1 LIKII
6 NLEELYKKQNE
17 LDKFIVDMNFNS
29 IGDEMEIVQHNH
41 IGFLNDRILAL
52 FTEVGEFANATK
64 CFKYWSNKPAESKER
79 LLDEYVDI
87 LHFYLSI
94 GNTMQFSPVEVEAA
108 YLKKYA
114 ENIDRQNRGDY

>member
-1 LIKII
+1 
-6 NLEELYKKQNE
+6 
-17 LDKFIVDMNFNS
+17 MNFNS

-64 CFKYWSNKPAESKER
+64 CFKYWSNKPPESKER

-94 GNTMQFSPVEVEAA
+94 GNTMKFNADEVEAA

-114 ENIDRQNRGDY
+114 ENIDRQERGDY